1 MIPLLYGIVSDYGR
15 LGRALNEVPLEDA
28 SRASI
33 ILQIIRGDYGG
44 QLLEVWCLDRD
55 TSTLTDASEDIA
67 LDVLHQAAE
76 LGETLA
82 SKTVDWIEGKLGLI
96 SGVA

>member
-1 MIPLLYGIVSDYGR
+1 MIPLLYGIVSDYGKN
-15 LGRALNEVPLEDA
+15 GRALNEVPLEDA
-28 SRASI
+28 SKQSV

-44 QLLEVWCLDRD
+44 QLLEVWCLDREE
-55 TSTLTDASEDIA
+55 SVFTDESEDIA
-67 LDVLHQAAE
+67 HEVLHQAAD

-82 SKTVDWIEGKLGLI
+82 AKTLDWVERKLGLI